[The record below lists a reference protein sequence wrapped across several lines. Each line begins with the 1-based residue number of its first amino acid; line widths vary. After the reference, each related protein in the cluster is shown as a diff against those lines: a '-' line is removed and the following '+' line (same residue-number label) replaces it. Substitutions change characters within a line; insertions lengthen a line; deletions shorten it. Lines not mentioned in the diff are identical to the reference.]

1 MEVALYMSYLMF
13 IMLVNTQLSDMKEK
27 FSTNIYIK
35 NDAISAMEKNK
46 NKNFTCVSTLAT

>member
-1 MEVALYMSYLMF
+1 MEVALFMSYLMF

-46 NKNFTCVSTLAT
+46 NKNKQTNK

>member
-1 MEVALYMSYLMF
+1 
-13 IMLVNTQLSDMKEK
+13 MKEM

-46 NKNFTCVSTLAT
+46 NKNKQTNEIQYCRLQISHALVR